1 LKNLKIK
8 SINQTRSKKE
18 KSQVLNKEEKTKVI
32 KDHMV
37 HSKDTGSPE
46 VQVALLTN
54 RMHYLSTH
62 FATHKKDYHSKTGL
76 MKMVGQ
82 RKRLLEYLKRQDV
95 KRYESLIKKLKL
107 RK

>member
-1 LKNLKIK
+1 M
-8 SINQTRSKKE
+8 
-18 KSQVLNKEEKTKVI
+18 LNKEEKTNI
-32 KDHMV
+32 IQEHMV

-54 RMHYLSTH
+54 RINYLTTH
-62 FATHKKDYHSKTGL
+62 FAIHKKDHHSKTGL

-82 RKRLLEYLKRQDV
+82 RKRLLVYLKKQDV